1 MDNHQLDKEI
11 ISIREAIDQLI
22 ELKEYSALKLAQDD
36 LSYYLS
42 LVSK

>member
-1 MDNHQLDKEI
+1 MNNQQLDKEI

-22 ELKEYSALKLAQDD
+22 ELQDYSALKLAQDD

-42 LVSK
+42 LLNN